1 MKMKCFCGLDKNFEE
16 CCGAIISGEKSALT
30 AEELMRSRYSAY
42 AVADGNYLVKS
53 ATKENRYE
61 SDISLIEEFCKNV
74 KWLKLDLLH
83 VSQNEFDGIVEF
95 KAYYLENSEI
105 VLLHERSDFIKN
117 DGVWEY
123 DKGNFINS
131 KIERNEPCPCGS
143 GVKYKKCKRH
153 LIAY

>member
-1 MKMKCFCGLDKNFEE
+1 MKCFCGLDKNFEE
-16 CCGAIISGEKSALT
+16 CCGAIISGERSALT
-30 AEELMRSRYSAY
+30 VEELMRSRYSAY

-74 KWLKLDLLH
+74 KWLKLNLLH

-105 VLLHERSDFIKN
+105 ILLHERSDFIKT

-123 DKGNFINS
+123 DKGSFINS
-131 KIERNEPCPCGS
+131 KIERNELCPCGS
-143 GVKYKKCKRH
+143 GIKYKKCKKH